1 MLEPSTLIRKRITE
15 LAEQHPGWSAT
26 RIAKEIDDADGGLVD
41 ELFLTRRSYIFRW
54 WVTNTVGEVRRE
66 HRDQLKTGEIMAAL
80 SPDGE
85 RRIHKLG
92 EMTGYQVI
100 ALGDR
105 YITSGERLTD
115 LGNIYVEI
123 GTEAGGKK
131 IRNVFTEAEL
141 QAKFRKAEEE
151 EDEE

>member
-1 MLEPSTLIRKRITE
+1 MIEPSGVVRKVIVE
-15 LAEQHPGWSAT
+15 MAETHPGWSAT
-26 RIAKEIDDADGGLVD
+26 RIAEEIDESRPDLID
-41 ELFLTRRSYIFRW
+41 ELFVSRRAYLFRW

-92 EMTGYQVI
+92 EMTGYQVV

-115 LGNIYVEI
+115 LGNIYVDI

-141 QAKFRKAEEE
+141 QAKFRGVEGGVEE
-151 EDEE
+151 